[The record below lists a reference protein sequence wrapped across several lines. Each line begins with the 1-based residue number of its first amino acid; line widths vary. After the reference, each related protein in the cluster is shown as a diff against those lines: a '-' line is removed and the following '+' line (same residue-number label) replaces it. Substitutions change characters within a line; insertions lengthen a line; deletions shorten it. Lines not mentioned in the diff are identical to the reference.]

1 MSILATRL
9 EGLLVESK
17 TKEQSGGID
26 CSKMSA
32 EEIIKVIDKRAP
44 DGEFS
49 LDEIMTDSE
58 VETLSRNPNLDDL
71 KAISEVIYSAVMELI
86 KRDESST
93 PDDDDEDDE
102 EETLDAPE
110 TNESRARMTREKH
123 KAYFDS
129 YKRPGDVSAKIKRDD
144 SYNIKGLI
152 SRRTKNIPVSVPFGL
167 GDVLSTKEL
176 EAISRHAT
184 FNDLDQSTQRDVT
197 NALDAQM
204 EAVALEID
212 TAIVEAALSA
222 DKKIAPG
229 RAALAALQCG
239 MAVEVGGD
247 FYLTT
252 LGESHGLSMIDTLI
266 EGDHLSDF
274 SLDESAPANAP
285 SNTPEMEE
293 SLSRIASSNARIS
306 IRPNLNSKGEVTVH
320 KGSLGR
326 KMASVRAVTIR
337 CESVVVRPSGQS
349 LAQKKGDKTV
359 HAGFIGRVNSEVI
372 MPDSSSPAVTYNPHK
387 GDREFKVNGKV
398 YEGGGLITMVG
409 WKAYKVK

>member
-1 MSILATRL
+1 MSVLANRL

-17 TKEQSGGID
+17 AKEQGGDID

-44 DGEFS
+44 EGEFS
-49 LDEIMTDSE
+49 LDEIMSDSE
-58 VETLSRNPNLDDL
+58 IETLSRNPNLDDL
-71 KAISEVIYSAVMELI
+71 KAISEVIYSAVMELV
-86 KRDESST
+86 KRDEATT
-93 PDDDDEDDE
+93 PSDEEEDDED
-102 EETLDAPE
+102 TLDAPE
-110 TNESRARMTREKH
+110 ASESRARMAREKH

-144 SYNIKGLI
+144 SYDIKALI
-152 SRRTKNIPVSVPFGL
+152 SRRTKNIPVSVAFGL
-167 GDVLSTKEL
+167 GDVLSSKEL
-176 EAISRHAT
+176 EAISRHPT
-184 FNDLDQSTQRDVT
+184 FNDLDRSMRDDVI

-204 EAVALEID
+204 EAIALEID

-252 LGESHGLSMIDTLI
+252 LGEDHGRSMIATLI
-266 EGDHLSDF
+266 EGDHLSEF
-274 SLDESAPANAP
+274 SLDESAAANAP
-285 SNTPEMEE
+285 SNTPEMDEA
-293 SLSRIASSNARIS
+293 LSRIASSNARIS
-306 IRPNLNSKGEVTVH
+306 IRPNLNSRGEVTVH

-349 LAQKKGDKTV
+349 LAQEKGDKTV

-387 GDREFKVNGKV
+387 GDKEFKVNGKV